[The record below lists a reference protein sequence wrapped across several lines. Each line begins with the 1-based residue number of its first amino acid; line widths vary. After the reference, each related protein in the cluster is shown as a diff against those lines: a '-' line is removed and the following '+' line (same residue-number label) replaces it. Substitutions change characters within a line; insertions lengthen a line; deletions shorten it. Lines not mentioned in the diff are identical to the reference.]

1 MLITS
6 DLVATARAV
15 ESLQATANGVLFYTP
30 KWYCLDNFSAFN
42 VVYEDALY
50 PTVEHAYQALKLIYI
65 SGADRDADVTLRASF
80 AEMIRNANSAHEAK
94 KLAHTE
100 AILPHVRKDWDD
112 VKVWTMEQLLRA
124 KHERHEYVRK
134 ILKRTKGLVI
144 VEDSPTDSFW
154 GRGPDWQ
161 GQNQLGQLWMKIR
174 DEQ

>member
-1 MLITS
+1 MIITP

-15 ESLQATANGVLFYTP
+15 ESLQATVNGVLFYTP

-42 VVYEDALY
+42 VIFEDTLY
-50 PTVEHAYQALKLIYI
+50 PTIEHAYQASKFRYTTSSLKED
-65 SGADRDADVTLRASF
+65 STLLARY
-80 AEMIRNANSAHEAK
+80 AEMIRNADSAHEAK
-94 KLAHTE
+94 KLAHNE
-100 AILPHVRKDWDD
+100 AIEPHVRKDWDD
-112 VKVWTMEQLLRA
+112 VKLWYMEQMLRA

-161 GQNQLGQLWMKIR
+161 GQNHLGQIWMKIR
-174 DEQ
+174 DKE